1 LPRLSADADPP
12 ESESA
17 VTDQSR
23 RRPIAVTLVGLLA
36 VGVGLYHAADGIVV
50 LTNGGSTSKLAEG
63 AVDLA
68 LGVLALAIGRGAF
81 RMARWSWAAFMTWA
95 VIGLTHQLLRHFFY
109 TDVNYLAMAVD
120 AVSVIAL
127 TPLDIQIAFGVR
139 PPPKLLLDRG
149 PQDLLGG
156 S

>member
-1 LPRLSADADPP
+1 LPRLSAEEDPP
-12 ESESA
+12 DLAHA
-17 VTDQSR
+17 VKRAR
-23 RRPIAVTLVGLLA
+23 RRPVAVTLVGLLA
-36 VGVGLYHAADGIVV
+36 VGVGLYHAVDGIII
-50 LTNGGSTSKLAEG
+50 LTRGGSASKLSEG

-109 TDVNYLAMAVD
+109 TDANYVVMAVD
-120 AVSVIAL
+120 AVTVIAL

-139 PPPKLLLDRG
+139 SPPKLVLDRG
-149 PQDLLGG
+149 SQDLVGG